1 MLRRAMKDKT
11 IFCEA
16 EELVVHKSEGE
27 WSTTKGPR
35 NYRPKAKATM
45 GHTPNGIV
53 LKDTFIYR
61 GREKSILIK
70 LLGVPEPYAQTK
82 VQSVGYNRVEDPPS
96 ISTGSNKY
104 SVPWEEN
111 NLLF

>member
-1 MLRRAMKDKT
+1 MRLKN
-11 IFCEA
+11 
-16 EELVVHKSEGE
+16 L
-27 WSTTKGPR
+27 WSINRKENGLQRKGHVIV
-35 NYRPKAKATM
+35 YRPKTKATK
-45 GHTPNGIV
+45 GPNGIV
-53 LKDTFIYR
+53 LKEHIHLPC
-61 GREKSILIK
+61 REKSILIK